1 MIFNTA
7 SLTIPPQLTN
17 VDKILPPK
25 EHTFRAFTF
34 QPTEAYRVILLGQDP
49 YPTVGDANG
58 LAFSVHKGQK
68 LPRSL
73 KNIFTE
79 LVDDIGCEMPTHG
92 DLTSWAEQGVLLA
105 NSSLSVLEGQA
116 GVHAK
121 YWKEFTE
128 YWIRD
133 LGQGSK
139 PLVWILWGAHAQ
151 SYQHLIASHHKIITS
166 AHPSPLSARR
176 GFFGSKPF
184 SKVNN
189 YLKAL
194 GYAEIS
200 WYID

>member
-1 MIFNTA
+1 MTFNA
-7 SLTIPPQLTN
+7 SSLTIPIQITDL
-17 VDKILPPK
+17 DRILPPK
-25 EHTFRAFTF
+25 ENTFRAFTF
-34 QPTEAYRVILLGQDP
+34 RPIEEYRVILMGQDP

-79 LVDDIGCEMPTHG
+79 LVDDLGCDIPSHG
-92 DLTSWAEQGVLLA
+92 DLTVWAEQGVLLA
-105 NSSLSVLEGQA
+105 NASLSVLERQA

-121 YWKEFTE
+121 YWKAFTE
-128 YWIRD
+128 GWIRQ

-139 PLVWILWGAHAQ
+139 PLVWVLWGGQAQ
-151 SYQHLIASHHKIITS
+151 SYQHLIGSHHKVVAS
-166 AHPSPLSARR
+166 AHPSPLSASR

-184 SKVNN
+184 SKVNH

-194 GYAEIS
+194 GYAEIN
-200 WYID
+200 WAL